1 MSDSD
6 ARFCNMAAWGTG
18 PFDSDTA
25 MDAVDRLVDGEY
37 SFDALVEMFEEDYIG
52 HDAGVEALML
62 IEATLAARG
71 LRELPEAEGLT
82 IESITA
88 VVDDERAAWL
98 VEHAPRVLEPG
109 SEEFELLRV
118 SQAGTFKKTVVDRYN
133 EEGSRIVEHQTVQGS
148 IAGDVA
154 TGSISGRVR
163 IVRPNG
169 QVVRCNFGPQRWR
182 MVD

>member
-37 SFDALVEMFEEDYIG
+37 SFDALVEMFEEDYIE

-82 IESITA
+82 VESITA
-88 VVDDERAAWL
+88 VVNDERAAWL
-98 VEHAPRVLEPG
+98 IEHAPRVLEPG
-109 SEEFELLRV
+109 SEEFELWSQSDGFGEWADAAKRSVSELRN
-118 SQAGTFKKTVVDRYN
+118 ALATI
-133 EEGSRIVEHQTVQGS
+133 EGQDSLR
-148 IAGDVA
+148 
-154 TGSISGRVR
+154 
-163 IVRPNG
+163 
-169 QVVRCNFGPQRWR
+169 
-182 MVD
+182 